1 MYIEKVVIIDD
12 NEKTIRNGDVVIYIN
27 KEDSQV
33 TTGIL
38 SDLELVEI
46 DAEEKYLS
54 FRIRPKNS
62 EKIFTVNNQHIE
74 NMNIYKYDD
83 HNFQGN
89 PQVIAILEELLNE
102 QEELW

>member
-54 FRIRPKNS
+54 FKIRPKNS

-83 HNFQGN
+83 HNF
-89 PQVIAILEELLNE
+89 
-102 QEELW
+102 